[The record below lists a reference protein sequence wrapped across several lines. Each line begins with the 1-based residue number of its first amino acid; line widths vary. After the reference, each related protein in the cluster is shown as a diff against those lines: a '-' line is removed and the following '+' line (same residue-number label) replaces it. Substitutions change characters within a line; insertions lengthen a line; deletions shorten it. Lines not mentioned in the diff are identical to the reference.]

1 MSPTQLKPLLS
12 QSFGLILG
20 GAFMMLITT
29 PVVIIFKGWKFDLSF
44 ETLFF
49 IGFLCWNFF
58 ASKWILLGFYTAF
71 TRSRRILCVS
81 DEGIT
86 FPETSQIQPRHIDA
100 ADITDIRK
108 YDTLQGRRIEIQL
121 HDGQSC
127 IFDVAPWSSQ
137 DAFLELCELH
147 RLLRRALG

>member
-29 PVVIIFKGWKFDLSF
+29 PVVIIFKGWKFDFSF
-44 ETLFF
+44 ETFF
-49 IGFLCWNFF
+49 FLGFLLWNFM

-71 TRSRRILCVS
+71 TRSQRILCVS

-86 FPETSQIQPRHIDA
+86 FPDASQIQPRHIDV
-100 ADITDIRK
+100 DNITDIRK
-108 YDTLQGRRIEIQL
+108 HDSLQGRRIEIKL
-121 HDGQSC
+121 NDGQSC
-127 IFDVAPWSSQ
+127 IIDVAPWCSQ
-137 DAFLELCELH
+137 DAFLEHCELH
-147 RLLRRALG
+147 GLIRRALG